1 MKIHGTAKAGV
12 ASSKDFGVAFAKAVT
27 PSSELWSV
35 TGTGQAEYFNN
46 TESISILAQRFQTGH
61 ELIGQTI
68 TRFDASI
75 KKVGSPTND
84 ITGRIINSSNE
95 EQLNLGTLDSSTLS
109 TSYAT
114 KTFENTD
121 GYELENGDRLALYFT
136 AVDDSNIVAW
146 SMNTSSESNTNG
158 SYWTGSWTE
167 RSRDFTMSVW
177 GY

>member
-1 MKIHGTAKAGV
+1 MKIHGTAKGGAL
-12 ASSKDFGVAFAKAVT
+12 SKKDFGVAFAKSVT

-35 TGTGQAEYFNN
+35 SGTGQNDQFNK
-46 TESISILAQRFQTGH
+46 TENISILAQRFQTGH

-75 KKVGSPTND
+75 KKVGSPTSD
-84 ITGRIINSSNE
+84 ITGRIINSSNV

-121 GYELENGDRLALYFT
+121 GYELADGDRLALYFT
-136 AVDDSNIVAW
+136 ASSDSDTVDW
-146 SMNTSSESNTNG
+146 SMNTTTESNTNG
-158 SYWTGSWTE
+158 SYFTGSWTE

>member
-1 MKIHGTAKAGV
+1 MKIHGTAKGGAL
-12 ASSKDFGVAFAKAVT
+12 SKKDFGVAFAKSVT

-35 TGTGQAEYFNN
+35 TGTGQADQFNN

-75 KKVGSPTND
+75 KKIGSPTGN

-109 TSYAT
+109 SSYET

-136 AVDDSNIVAW
+136 TDNDSNTVNW

-158 SYWTGSWTE
+158 SYFTGSWTE